1 MEPAAVRSDIRT
13 WPLPSL
19 SVNIP
24 AIADSA
30 GRHGSERLSA
40 LNYMALGPN
49 LHCTKC
55 RDMAPPTG
63 RYCAARGIS
72 AG

>member
-1 MEPAAVRSDIRT
+1 MEPAAARSDIRT

-30 GRHGSERLSA
+30 GRHGSECLSA
-40 LNYMALGPN
+40 LNYMAL
-49 LHCTKC
+49 LRH
-55 RDMAPPTG
+55 
-63 RYCAARGIS
+63 ARGKES
-72 AG
+72 L